1 MYSSRIMS
9 RNVKECIDF
18 STGID
23 ELLNEEDNTVTNES
37 EDNKVNECKTVKF
50 EEDTNIPVPKRKQ
63 VPLPS
68 ILKKKQ
74 ECKEES
80 DTSDDEETKTNEP
93 KKKKIVMPNM
103 TDISNKLNS
112 VLNKPNH
119 STVWYLRLDRTH
131 VYYILVF
138 AVIFIILTLP
148 SFLNFYKTFLPF
160 CFNETGPSYT
170 STGAVVF
177 GCVASLV
184 HAILTLK

>member
-1 MYSSRIMS
+1 MYSNRIMS

-23 ELLNEEDNTVTNES
+23 ELLNEEDNSITNES
-37 EDNKVNECKTVKF
+37 EENKVNECKTVKF
-50 EEDTNIPVPKRKQ
+50 EENTNKPPLPKRKQ

-68 ILKKKQ
+68 ILKKQ
-74 ECKEES
+74 EECNEAS
-80 DTSDDEETKTNEP
+80 DTSDDEDTTPNEP
-93 KKKKIVMPNM
+93 KKKKIM